1 MMMVKAQSC
10 GQYLSWNS
18 FVHQLYS
25 TFWFWNNDCQF
36 DHHPI
41 INWSSNIGCTYF
53 TITTQDLLK
62 IGFGTFFK
70 SNFRLECWLLGDCIA
85 YQCTQNL
92 HFALQLLQSTW
103 NGKNVICLLLDTL
116 ASLLLLNGRL
126 ENWIE
131 YYQENVILYG
141 IDPQLFVLHEI
152 REVCLLWICPW
163 FGG

>member
-1 MMMVKAQSC
+1 MIWDA
-10 GQYLSWNS
+10 L
-18 FVHQLYS
+18 LL
-25 TFWFWNNDCQF
+25 
-36 DHHPI
+36 DHHWWDAHCS
-41 INWSSNIGCTYF
+41 NWSFTTLRIKSRYF
-53 TITTQDLLK
+53 RLK
-62 IGFGTFFK
+62 IGFANFFLLK

-85 YQCTQNL
+85 YKRTQNL